1 MPHPAFLLPPEHLA
15 SLLHKLRGPLAAIS
29 AQAETL
35 AEGILGPLSPPQAEA
50 VRSIREELAYSLDQ
64 LEGLE
69 GLWLHRPATDTKPT
83 LASEVPGVVGHVLN
97 RTSSQLENRQIH
109 LQLDDSAP
117 NTEHAPPVQLLQQL
131 IQHLITCQ
139 TALVP
144 KGTRLVL
151 HLADM
156 PANAEPLEN
165 DSAVETQLVRLE
177 PLAFLLLQQA
187 GNLIIGHVD
196 DLPPALGIRL
206 RDGWSCW
213 ISAQSAL
220 APQPPVHQNN
230 SEASS
235 RPLILLA
242 DDQAALSS
250 VLGTFLEDLGFR
262 VEKASDGQEVIR
274 MARQRVPNLIIMD
287 LRMPVLNGIDAV
299 LLLRQAEDPA
309 VRAIPVICMS
319 GLATEREEARCLA
332 AGAQAFL
339 RKPFRPAELSALLPT
354 VLQAC

>member
-1 MPHPAFLLPPEHLA
+1 MSDSVLPIQGEHLA

-29 AQAETL
+29 ALAETL

-50 VRSIREELAYSLDQ
+50 VRSIREELGNTLAQLDGV
-64 LEGLE
+64 EE
-69 GLWLHRPATDTKPT
+69 LWLNRPATDTKPT
-83 LASEVPGVVGHVLN
+83 VASEVPGVVQHALDHI
-97 RTSSQLENRQIH
+97 SSQLENRQIH
-109 LQLDDSAP
+109 VQLDDLAP
-117 NTEHAPPVQLLQQL
+117 GTEHAPPAQLLEHL

-139 TALVP
+139 TSLVP

-151 HLADM
+151 HLAGM
-156 PANAEPLEN
+156 PANAEPLKN
-165 DSAVETQLVRLE
+165 DPAVETQLVRLE
-177 PLAFLLLQQA
+177 PLAFLLLQRA
-187 GNLIIGHVD
+187 GKLMIGQVD
-196 DLPPALGIRL
+196 DRPPALGIRL

-220 APQPPVHQNN
+220 APQPPVNQNN

-235 RPLILLA
+235 PLILLA

-274 MARQRVPNLIIMD
+274 MARQRVPSLIIMD
-287 LRMPVLNGIDAV
+287 LRMPLLSGIDAV
-299 LLLRQAEDPA
+299 QLLRQAENPA

-319 GLATEREEARCLA
+319 GLATEQEEARCLA
-332 AGAQAFL
+332 VGAQAFL
-339 RKPFRPAELSALLPT
+339 RKPFRPAYLSALLT
-354 VLQAC
+354 KVLQAC